1 MHRAA
6 THGQRAVA
14 VDGCSARRWQQR
26 VAAVVTAGLAL
37 LTLGC
42 EDPPQEEAK
51 PAAFSPQPPVLPRL
65 LRSQYHN
72 SIGDVLGADLTM
84 PTSLE
89 PDIAF
94 DDLFAVGAGVAKVS
108 PRGVELYEDAARSL
122 AAQVAGKPERLTK
135 LLPCQPKDA
144 LDAECLGQLVD
155 KVAPLL
161 WRRPMATGERKQVLD
176 QGLAAAKALGTFAQ
190 GAEYV
195 LARLL
200 QSPHFLYRVEHGE
213 ADPAHASTLRVTQ
226 WELAA
231 RLALFLWNGPADQA
245 LLAAAAQGKL
255 HDPAEKKAQVL
266 RMLADPKAKRAV
278 RNFAQDWLKLAGLQD
293 LSKDPKIYKHYSAD
307 LGASAAEETLRNV
320 EALVFDRNADLG
332 ELLTSRS
339 TFVDRRL
346 AAIYDVPA
354 VEEKG
359 FHAVQWPQ
367 KGERAGLLGQV
378 SFLALAAHATTS
390 SATLRGVYM
399 RKVLLCD
406 QVPDP
411 PAGLNT
417 ALPEPNSQAKTL
429 RERSAVHLE
438 VKYCATCHQDLDS
451 IGLGLERFDGVGRY
465 RLTDHG
471 APIDSTGHLDK
482 QPFEDAAQ
490 LGQRIAA
497 SPKFTRCVV
506 QKLYGYA
513 LGRPVAAA
521 EKAVVDDLTSQFVKD
536 GRRLKLLMQAVALS
550 DGFVRLKGGQP

>member
-1 MHRAA
+1 MLGQAIDDFQAA
-6 THGQRAVA
+6 GREVWPRQRW
-14 VDGCSARRWQQR
+14 RRQ
-26 VAAVVTAGLAL
+26 GLLAPAMAL
-37 LTLGC
+37 LLLSVGC
-42 EDPPQEEAK
+42 EEPREEESK
-51 PAAFSPQPPVLPRL
+51 PVAFVPQPPVLPRL

-72 SIGDVLGADLTM
+72 FVRDVLGNDLTM
-84 PTSLE
+84 PSSLE

-94 DDLFAVGAGVAKVS
+94 DDLFSVGAGVAKVS
-108 PRGVELYEDAARSL
+108 PRGVELYEDAARAL
-122 AAQVAGKPERLTK
+122 AAQVAGKPERLAA
-135 LLPCQPKDA
+135 LLPCQPKNPMDA
-144 LDAECLGQLVD
+144 ACLGQLID
-155 KVAPLL
+155 KIGPPL
-161 WRRPMATGERKQVLD
+161 WRRPMTESERQGVLD

-195 LARLL
+195 LARML
-200 QSPHFLYRVEHGE
+200 QSPHFLYRVEQGE
-213 ADPAHASTLRVTQ
+213 SDPTLPGTRRVTQ

-231 RLALFLWNGPADQA
+231 RMALFLWNGPPDQA
-245 LLAAAAQGKL
+245 LIAAAAQGKL
-255 HDPAEKKAQVL
+255 HDPVERKAQVE
-266 RMLADPKAKRAV
+266 RMLGHSNAKRAV
-278 RNFAQDWLKLAGLQD
+278 RNFAEDWLKLAGLHE
-293 LSKDPKIYKHYSAD
+293 LSKDPKIYKHFSAD
-307 LGASAAEETLRNV
+307 LGASAMEETLRNV

-359 FHAVQWPQ
+359 FHKVQWPVN
-367 KGERAGLLGQV
+367 GERAGLLGQV
-378 SFLALAAHATTS
+378 SFLAQAAHATTS

-417 ALPEPNSQAKTL
+417 ALPEPNSAAKTL

-438 VKYCATCHQDLDS
+438 VKYCASCHQDLDS

-482 QPFEDAAQ
+482 QPFDDAAQ
-490 LGQRIAA
+490 LGQRVAA
-497 SPKFTRCVV
+497 SAKFTRCVV

-513 LGRPVAAA
+513 LGRPVAAG
-521 EKAVVDDLTSQFVKD
+521 EKALIDGLTEKFTKD

>member
-1 MHRAA
+1 M
-6 THGQRAVA
+6 
-14 VDGCSARRWQQR
+14 
-26 VAAVVTAGLAL
+26 
-37 LTLGC
+37 
-42 EDPPQEEAK
+42 
-51 PAAFSPQPPVLPRL
+51 LPRL

-72 SIGDVLGADLTM
+72 AVRDVLGDDLTM
-84 PTSLE
+84 PSTLE

-122 AAQVAGKPERLTK
+122 AAQVASKPERLAK
-135 LLPCQPKDA
+135 LLPCQPKNP
-144 LDAECLGQLVD
+144 LDSDCLGQFIDSVG
-155 KVAPLL
+155 PRL
-161 WRRPMATGERKQVLD
+161 WRRPLTQAERQQVLD
-176 QGLAAAKALGTFAQ
+176 QGLAGAKALGTFAQ
-190 GAEYV
+190 GAEYALV
-195 LARLL
+195 RLL
-200 QSPHFLYRVEHGE
+200 QSPLFLYRVEHGE
-213 ADPAHASTLRVTQ
+213 ADPQHAGSQRVTQ

-231 RLALFLWNGPADQA
+231 RLALFLWNGPPDQA

-255 HDPAEKKAQVL
+255 HDPAEKQAQVE
-266 RMLADPKAKRAV
+266 RMLADPKARRAV
-278 RNFAQDWLKLAGLQD
+278 RNFAEDWLKLAGLQD

-307 LGASAAEETLRNV
+307 LGASAREETLRNV
-320 EALVFDRNADLG
+320 EALVFERDGDLG

-354 VEEKG
+354 VAEKG

-406 QVPDP
+406 LVADP

-438 VKYCATCHQDLDS
+438 VKYCASCHQDLDS

-465 RLTDHG
+465 RLSDHG
-471 APIDSTGHLDK
+471 APIDSTGHLDD

-513 LGRPVAAA
+513 LGRPVAQG
-521 EKAVVDDLTSQFVKD
+521 EEPLIDSLTKQFIKD
-536 GRRLKLLMQAVALS
+536 NRRLKQLMRAVALS